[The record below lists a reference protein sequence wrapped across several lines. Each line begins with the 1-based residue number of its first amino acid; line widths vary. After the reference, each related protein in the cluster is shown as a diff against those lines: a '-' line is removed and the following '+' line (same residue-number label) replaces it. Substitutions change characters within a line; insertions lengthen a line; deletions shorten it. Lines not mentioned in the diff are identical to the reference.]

1 MAGMTRVEERT
12 AVTDDHNKA
21 TQAAVRERNL
31 TSALQLVLSGNGTAT
46 RASIARRTGLTSATV
61 SSLLAGLL
69 AEGLVL
75 EGQRAE
81 STGGKRATTL
91 QIDSAR
97 HVLLSIIVQPGLVRG
112 AVINLLGTELAT
124 VSQRPASPGSIED
137 VRGIVRRLVAA
148 TGARVLAVGVQVPGI
163 VDGPL
168 IRESVQLGWT
178 DLNLADALRGIVDAP
193 VHLVNDADA
202 EALADYSTSDQFGA
216 NQMFVSLST
225 GVGAAF
231 IVDGSLLAGAA
242 HRAGEIGHVP
252 VLFGPDAPLC
262 ACGNRGCL
270 EEIVSVTSLLGLPHG
285 TDLESVDMQSLAA
298 LPESRERIAF
308 GARVLARALLLA
320 GAALDVPNVV
330 LGGTAPKLGD
340 EFIAHLRAEAARH
353 TVRAAMPLSFR
364 YAKVALE
371 QPFRG
376 AAQHA
381 LQSSLGVSWA
391 L

>member
-1 MAGMTRVEERT
+1 
-12 AVTDDHNKA
+12 VTDDHNKA

-31 TSALQLVLSGNGTAT
+31 RSALQLVLSGNGTAT

-91 QIDSAR
+91 QVDTAR

-112 AVINLLGTELAT
+112 AVINLLGAELAS
-124 VSQRPASPGSIED
+124 VSQRPTSSGAIED

-178 DLNLADALRGIVDAP
+178 DLNLADALRGVVDAP

-285 TDLESVDMQSLAA
+285 TDLESVDMQSLAT

>member
-1 MAGMTRVEERT
+1 MAEDRG
-12 AVTDDHNKA
+12 KA

-31 TSALQLVLSGNGTAT
+31 TSALQLVLSGNGAAT
-46 RASIARRTGLTSATV
+46 RAGIARSTGLTSATV
-61 SSLLAGLL
+61 SSLLSGLL
-69 AEGLVL
+69 ADGLVL

-91 QIDSAR
+91 QIDPVR

-112 AVINLLGTELAT
+112 AIVNLLGNEVTST
-124 VSQRPASPGSIED
+124 KQRVSAPGEIED
-137 VRGIVRRLVAA
+137 VRSVVRRLTAA
-148 TGARVLAVGVQVPGI
+148 TDARVVAVGVQVPGI

-168 IRESVQLGWT
+168 VRESVQLAWT
-178 DLNLADALRGIVDAP
+178 DIDLADRLRDVVDAP

-202 EALADYSTSDQFGA
+202 EALADYSSSDAFGA

-231 IVDGSLLAGAA
+231 IVDGSLLTGAA

-252 VLFGPDAPLC
+252 VLFGADAPLC

-270 EEIVSVTSLLGLPHG
+270 EEVVSVTSLLGLPHG
-285 TDLESVDMQSLAA
+285 TDLESVPVGELAA
-298 LPESRERIAF
+298 STESRERIAV

-330 LGGTAPKLGD
+330 LGGTAPKLG
-340 EFIAHLRAEAARH
+340 EGFLTHLRAEAARH
-353 TVRAAMPLSFR
+353 TVKAAMPLNFR
-364 YAKVALE
+364 YARTALE

-381 LQSSLGVSWA
+381 LQSALGVSWS

>member
-1 MAGMTRVEERT
+1 VA
-12 AVTDDHNKA
+12 DDHGKA

-31 TSALQLVLSGNGTAT
+31 TSALQLVLSGNGAAT
-46 RASIARRTGLTSATV
+46 RAGIARRTGLTSATV
-61 SSLLAGLL
+61 SSLLNGLI
-69 AEGLVL
+69 ADRLVL

-91 QIDSAR
+91 QIDASR

-112 AVINLLGTELAT
+112 AVVNLLGTELSSVA
-124 VSQRPASPGSIED
+124 QRPATPGAIED
-137 VRGIVRRLVAA
+137 VRSVARRLIAS
-148 TGARVLAVGVQVPGI
+148 TDARVVSVGVQVPGI

-168 IRESVQLGWT
+168 VRESVQLAWT
-178 DLNLADALRGIVDAP
+178 DVNLAEELRDIVDAP

-202 EALADYSTSDQFGA
+202 EALADYSSSDQFGA

-270 EEIVSVTSLLGLPHG
+270 EEVVSVTSLLGLPHG
-285 TDLESVDMQSLAA
+285 TDLEAVPVGELAA
-298 LPESRERIAF
+298 TPESRERMAF

-330 LGGTAPKLGD
+330 LGGTAPKLGQ

-381 LQSSLGVSWA
+381 LQSALGVSWA

>member
-1 MAGMTRVEERT
+1 MA
-12 AVTDDHNKA
+12 DDHNKA

-61 SSLLAGLL
+61 SSLLGGLL

-91 QIDSAR
+91 QIDPVR

-112 AVINLLGTELAT
+112 AVVNLLGNELGS
-124 VSQRPASPGSIED
+124 VSQRPTAPGAIED
-137 VRGIVRRLVAA
+137 VRSVARRLVATSDA
-148 TGARVLAVGVQVPGI
+148 EVVAVGIQVPGI
-163 VDGPL
+163 ADGPL
-168 IRESVQLGWT
+168 IRESVQLAWS
-178 DLNLADALRGIVDAP
+178 DINLADALRGIVDAP
-193 VHLVNDADA
+193 VHLINDADA

-216 NQMFVSLST
+216 NQVFVSLST
-225 GVGAAF
+225 GVGAAV
-231 IVDGSLLAGAA
+231 IVNGSLLAGAA

-270 EEIVSVTSLLGLPHG
+270 EEVVSVTSLLGLPHG
-285 TDLESVDMQSLAA
+285 TDLESVDVANLATT
-298 LPESRERIAF
+298 PDSRERIAF
-308 GARVLARALLLA
+308 GARVLARALLLV

-381 LQSSLGVSWA
+381 LHSALDISWA
-391 L
+391 S